1 MKNKNRFID
10 YSSYNFHYYETKN
23 VRKKEKKRTRLE
35 KILTTALTIK
45 NSQGRSIR
53 RTPCFSKVASISRDI
68 VTEQREKEG
77 EEEGKAE
84 EKDLET
90 RSLAMLVAFAI
101 SHLTPT

>member
-23 VRKKEKKRTRLE
+23 VRKKEKERTRLE

-53 RTPCFSKVASISRDI
+53 RTPCFSKVASIPRDI